1 MRLRGSLHSII
12 HRFWPPEP
20 KPLILMYHRIA
31 EEPNDPWALAVT
43 PAHFEE
49 QLLVLRRTRHLL
61 PLMDFIRQLKH
72 GTLPAHSAAVTFDDG
87 YADNLIAA
95 KPRLAAADV
104 PATVFLITG
113 YLDRPEQFWW
123 DELAALVLQEKG
135 AQKFELSVGGH
146 TMHFDLR
153 GRHRARDAGKW
164 RAGRVPVTRRQEAYL
179 QLWQTLRD
187 LDEPARQA
195 VMSELRAFAG
205 ADLHAEWS
213 RAMTRQEVLALIG
226 DGLITIGSH
235 TVTHPILTGLGIA
248 CCTNEIMESKRACEA
263 LSGAQVSGFTYPH
276 GKFDPTVRSVVESA
290 GFAYACSTRYG
301 PVTSASDV
309 LALPRLHVLDWNG
322 DSFERALR
330 SASVCKA
337 TD

>member
-1 MRLRGSLHSII
+1 MGLRRSLHSII
-12 HRFWPPEP
+12 RRLQPPEP

-31 EEPNDPWALAVT
+31 EEPVDPWALAVA
-43 PAHFEE
+43 PARFEE

-61 PLMDFIRQLKH
+61 PLMDFIRQLMA
-72 GTLPAHSAAVTFDDG
+72 GTLPAHSVAVTFDDG
-87 YADNLIAA
+87 YADNLMAA

-113 YLDRPEQFWW
+113 YLDRPGQFWW
-123 DELAALVLQEKG
+123 DELAALVLREKG
-135 AQKFELSVGGH
+135 AQKYELRVGGH

-153 GRHRARDAGKW
+153 GRRDAGKW
-164 RAGRVPVTRRQEAYL
+164 RAGRAVTRRKEAYL
-179 QLWQTLRD
+179 RLWQALQG

-195 VMSELRAFAG
+195 VMSELRVFAG
-205 ADLHAEWS
+205 PDLRADSS

-226 DGLITIGSH
+226 DRLITIGAH
-235 TVTHPILTGLGIA
+235 TVTHPILTELEIA
-248 CCTNEIMESKRACEA
+248 CCTNEIMESRRACEA
-263 LSGAQVSGFTYPH
+263 LSGAQVSGFAYPY
-276 GKFDPTVRSVVESA
+276 GKFDPTVRSAIESA

-330 SASVCKA
+330 SASAYKA